1 MVFFIQDK
9 RGAVD
14 ILNLD
19 RILLIPWPPILI
31 SARTV
36 VSEPLKIFPMIGL
49 MGLNPAGVDDLA
61 SSANVVSYRNQP
73 DIRLLFRIRLH
84 CHVQD

>member
-1 MVFFIQDK
+1 M
-9 RGAVD
+9 D

-31 SARTV
+31 SARTA
-36 VSEPLKIFPMIGL
+36 VSEPLKIFHMIGL
-49 MGLNPAGVDDLA
+49 MGLNPAGVDDPA
-61 SSANVVSYRNQP
+61 SSANVVSYRNRP
-73 DIRLLFRIRLH
+73 DVSIRLLFRIRLH

>member
-1 MVFFIQDK
+1 M
-9 RGAVD
+9 D

-31 SARTV
+31 SARTA
-36 VSEPLKIFPMIGL
+36 VSEPMKIFPMIGL
-49 MGLNPAGVDDLA
+49 MGLNPAGVDDPA
-61 SSANVVSYRNQP
+61 SSANNVVSYRNQP
-73 DIRLLFRIRLH
+73 DVSIRLLFRIRLH

>member
-1 MVFFIQDK
+1 M
-9 RGAVD
+9 D

-31 SARTV
+31 SARTA

-49 MGLNPAGVDDLA
+49 MGLNPGGVDDLA
-61 SSANVVSYRNQP
+61 SNVVSYRNQP
-73 DIRLLFRIRLH
+73 DIRLLFRIQQH